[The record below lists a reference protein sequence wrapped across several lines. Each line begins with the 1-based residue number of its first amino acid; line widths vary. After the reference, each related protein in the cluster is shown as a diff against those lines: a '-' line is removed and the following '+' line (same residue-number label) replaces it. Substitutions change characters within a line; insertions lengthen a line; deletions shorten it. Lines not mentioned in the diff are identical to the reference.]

1 MHPFTESIDILNAT
15 TPMQQENREP
25 EKAYREKLKE
35 AYRPTAVTTRWRI
48 QLGDCYKTA
57 KNVKLG
63 IINALCWN
71 MIHLLI
77 DLDIEFE

>member
-35 AYRPTAVTTRWRI
+35 VYRPTCSYDKMADPTRR
-48 QLGDCYKTA
+48 
-57 KNVKLG
+57 
-63 IINALCWN
+63 
-71 MIHLLI
+71 LL
-77 DLDIEFE
+77 